1 MLHDGCCHAVGN
13 SHVGFSRLV
22 CFALS
27 ECCLAQAQGEQV
39 YLCGGFENLVVGDQR
54 DVVL

>member
-22 CFALS
+22 CVALS

-39 YLCGGFENLVVGDQR
+39 YLCGGFENLIVGDQR